1 MITAKE
7 ARDLSKSEE
16 HIKKISNKVEE
27 EIVKA
32 AKSGER
38 SVKIEF
44 PFTVTVSAFEPVFRQ
59 LLKND
64 FDVFKYSSDIKQM
77 YVTYITVTW

>member
-16 HIKKISNKVEE
+16 HIEKISNKVEE

-38 SVKIEF
+38 SVKIKF
-44 PFTVTVSAFEPVFRQ
+44 PFAVTVSAFEPVFRK

-64 FDVFKYSSDIKQM
+64 FEVFRYSSDFKKM

>member
-16 HIKKISNKVEE
+16 HIEELSNKVEE

-32 AKSGER
+32 AKAGER

-44 PFTVTVSAFEPVFRQ
+44 PFTVTVSAVEPILKQ

-64 FDVFKYSSDIKQM
+64 FQVFRYSSDIKKM
-77 YVTYITVTW
+77 FVTYITVTW

>member
-16 HIKKISNKVEE
+16 HIEKISNKVEE
-27 EIVKA
+27 EILKA

-44 PFTVTVSAFEPVFRQ
+44 PFIVTVSAFGPVMKQ
-59 LLKND
+59 LIENN
-64 FDVFKYSSDIKQM
+64 FQVYRYSSDFKKM
-77 YVTYITVTW
+77 YVTYITVT

>member
-16 HIKKISNKVEE
+16 HIEKILNKVEE

-38 SVKIEF
+38 SVKIKF
-44 PFTVTVSAFEPVFRQ
+44 PFSVTVSAFDPVLKQ

-64 FDVFKYSSDIKQM
+64 FDVFRYSSDFKKM

>member
-1 MITAKE
+1 MIAAKE

-16 HIKKISNKVEE
+16 HIEKISNKVEE

-38 SVKIEF
+38 SIKIEF
-44 PFTVTVSAFEPVFRQ
+44 PFTVIPVYFP
-59 LLKND
+59 KNHR
-64 FDVFKYSSDIKQM
+64 SH
-77 YVTYITVTW
+77 T

>member
-7 ARDLSKSEE
+7 ARKLSKSEE
-16 HIKKISNKVEE
+16 HIEKISNKVEE

-44 PFTVTVSAFEPVFRQ
+44 PFTVTVSAFGPVMKQ
-59 LLKND
+59 LIENN
-64 FDVFKYSSDIKQM
+64 FQVYRYSSDIKKM
-77 YVTYITVTW
+77 FVTYITVTW